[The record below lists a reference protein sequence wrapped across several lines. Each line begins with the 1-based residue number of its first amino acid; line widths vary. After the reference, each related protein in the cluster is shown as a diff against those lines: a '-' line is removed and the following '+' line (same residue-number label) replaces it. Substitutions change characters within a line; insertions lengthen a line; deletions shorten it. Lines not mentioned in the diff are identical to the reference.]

1 MAFFRSITGLFL
13 LTALLAGC
21 REQNKEKVAEPAQPS
36 TQEDSLQGNPGS
48 EKTPEGDP
56 EPFVLTEENAIDFF
70 YEYQKGLTENK
81 VRITTSMGS
90 FTVQLYDNVPYHK
103 ANFIYLTRKG
113 YFDNTMFHR
122 VVRDFIIQ
130 GGNADNMETAR
141 KRKEIGR
148 YLLPPDT
155 RKGYKHHRG
164 TISMPSSEINNPH
177 MLASPYEFFIVV
189 TDPGSYHLDGD
200 YTAFGK
206 VIEGMDV
213 VDAIANTKTG
223 VKNRLPNVPE
233 TTVLIEKVSVISAA
247 PPAPTNLSVD

>member
-1 MAFFRSITGLFL
+1 M
-13 LTALLAGC
+13 LAGC
-21 REQNKEKVAEPAQPS
+21 REQNKEKVSEPAATPV
-36 TQEDSLQGNPGS
+36 QEDTLQEQSEPGKAV
-48 EKTPEGDP
+48 EAGG

-70 YEYQKGLTENK
+70 YDYQKGLKANK
-81 VRITTSMGS
+81 VRLTTSKGS

-103 ANFIYLTRKG
+103 ANFIYLARKK
-113 YFDNTMFHR
+113 YFDSTMFHR

-130 GGNADNMETAR
+130 GGNADNMKTAQ

-213 VDAIANTKTG
+213 VDAINQ
-223 VKNRLPNVPE
+223 VPVDDGDWPMRNIYILKAE
-233 TTVLIEKVSVISAA
+233 VLE
-247 PPAPTNLSVD
+247 